1 MAKLEQLNTSVS
13 SDIYTRFSAIAAE
26 RSLSNAALLRD
37 LVVEFIEAANAGRA
51 MFQKEAAPRLDTT
64 VSFLVHELRD
74 LVVELDRAQNENAR
88 LFGKLVAD
96 WNGGEAASQR
106 AHENIANQIRQRN
119 SEAYSAF
126 YQQVEKLLAG
136 FETLEPRLIEAID
149 PRLAQ
154 ISEQLAQSIK
164 LAGEPR
170 QIRAVYLGDDRMLSL
185 RFLSA
190 CGGLVIVFGFLV
202 GLMAPNLWDSW
213 SLSQAARLID
223 SPAEMC
229 RLIEAE
235 YATTDCTVPQQ
246 ERDLGLRVIAHE
258 DRR

>member
-1 MAKLEQLNTSVS
+1 MAQINVSVE
-13 SDIYTRFSAIAAE
+13 DRVLAALD
-26 RSLSNAALLRD
+26 RVAQAKSLSRPELLRRVIQE
-37 LVVEFIEAANAGRA
+37 LIEAHDAGRLV
-51 MFQKEAAPRLDTT
+51 FQKEAAPRLDTT

-88 LFGKLVAD
+88 LFGKLVTD

-106 AHENIANQIRQRN
+106 AHESIANQIRQRN

-126 YQQVEKLLAG
+126 YQQVEKLLVG
-136 FETLEPRLIEAID
+136 FETLEPKLVEALE

-154 ISEQLAQSIK
+154 IADHLAQSIE
-164 LAGEPR
+164 LAREPR

-190 CGGLVIVFGFLV
+190 CGGLAIVFGVLV
-202 GLMAPNLWDSW
+202 GLMAPDLRDNW
-213 SLSQAARLID
+213 SVFHSARLIG

-235 YATTDCTVPQQ
+235 YGATDCTVPQQ
-246 ERDLGLRVIAHE
+246 ERELGLRVIKHE

>member
-1 MAKLEQLNTSVS
+1 MAQINVSVEG
-13 SDIYTRFSAIAAE
+13 RVLAALD
-26 RSLSNAALLRD
+26 RVAQAKSLSRPELLRRVIQE
-37 LVVEFIEAANAGRA
+37 LIEAHDAGRA
-51 MFQKEAAPRLDTT
+51 LFQKEAAPRLDTT

-136 FETLEPRLIEAID
+136 FETLEPRLIEALD

-246 ERDLGLRVIAHE
+246 ERELGLRVIAHE